1 MSTSSDTKLLTKSL
15 LADLSTTFFTPR
27 LYGEITGRRALLYP
41 LVHRSPRHFI
51 PALKTSLASTDLI
64 REKTSKK
71 AEGVRRD
78 EVRRAVSEGYL
89 AAAVRDLEAMIG
101 DPGGSLV
108 LGEVMLFAEGGME
121 IFTSCTHTHE
131 ADNDRE

>member
-1 MSTSSDTKLLTKSL
+1 MS
-15 LADLSTTFFTPR
+15 
-27 LYGEITGRRALLYP
+27 
-41 LVHRSPRHFI
+41 
-51 PALKTSLASTDLI
+51 SLASTDPI
-64 REKTSKK
+64 RERTSKK

-89 AAAVRDLEAMIG
+89 AAVVRDLEAMIS

-121 IFTSCTHTHE
+121 IFTSGTHTHE
-131 ADNDRE
+131 ANNDR